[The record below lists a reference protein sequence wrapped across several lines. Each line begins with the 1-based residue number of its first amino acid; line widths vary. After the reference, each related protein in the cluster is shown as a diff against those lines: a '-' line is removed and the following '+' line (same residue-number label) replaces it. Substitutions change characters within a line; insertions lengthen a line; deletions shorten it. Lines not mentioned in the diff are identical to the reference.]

1 MQAILKLELIPM
13 PLPLAETTSHSMRS
27 GNKSSVAE
35 FLTEKA
41 KVPGVNHTSRK
52 CCFVHRWLIVVGKPE
67 KGNIQRLF
75 GLHVDFVLKR
85 GSLWYS
91 IVIGSNPLKQRKEVG
106 APRTWRRL
114 WEEYEEMFHCKYVLH
129 QKRRKRI

>member
-1 MQAILKLELIPM
+1 MQAILKHEPIPM
-13 PLPLAETTSHSMRS
+13 QLSLAETMSHSMRT

-35 FLTEKA
+35 FLTQKA

-67 KGNIQRLF
+67 KINIQRLF
-75 GLHVDFVLKR
+75 GLLVDFVLKR
-85 GSLWYS
+85 GSLCYS
-91 IVIGSNPLKQRKEVG
+91 IVIVSNPLKQRQEVG

-114 WEEYEEMFHCKYVLH
+114 
-129 QKRRKRI
+129 